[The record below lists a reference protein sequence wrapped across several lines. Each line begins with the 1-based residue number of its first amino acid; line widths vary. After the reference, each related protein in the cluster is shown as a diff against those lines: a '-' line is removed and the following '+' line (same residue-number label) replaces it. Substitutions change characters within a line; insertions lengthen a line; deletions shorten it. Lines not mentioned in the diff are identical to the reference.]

1 MSTTIAMFWS
11 PGARPH
17 SILGMLLL
25 IGAAACGGDSPSDP
39 GVVDPRIVKSN
50 PSFAVD
56 IEEIFDR
63 KGCTAAGCH
72 GSVQQGGMDLR
83 PGAAYA
89 ALVGVT
95 ASAEPIPRVIPGDA
109 QGSYIVMRVE
119 GRQSVGSRMPLGG
132 VPLDSIDLTNLR
144 NWISQGAAENQ
155 P

>member
-1 MSTTIAMFWS
+1 MHSS
-11 PGARPH
+11 PDARPRTL
-17 SILGMLLL
+17 LGLLL
-25 IGAAACGGDSPSDP
+25 LMGAVACGGDSPSEPDP
-39 GVVDPRIVKSN
+39 GDPRTVKAN
-50 PSFAVD
+50 PSFSAD

-83 PGAAYA
+83 PGAAYG

-109 QGSYIVMRVE
+109 EGSYIVMRVE

-144 NWISQGAAENQ
+144 NWISQGAPENQ